1 LQRFYFEGFL
11 GLDIFTA
18 EGCNNL
24 NMEKLSSSLV
34 SWLTQCVHQAGAV
47 GAVFGMSG
55 GIDSAV
61 VSVLCKKA
69 FGDKA
74 LGLIMPC
81 YSDPSD
87 ELDARLVA
95 DKFDIRYQVIGLD
108 KVYDEL
114 IKIIEPTDN
123 IMAKANIKPR
133 LRMTILYYYAAINN
147 YLVVGSENKSE
158 LTVGYFTKY
167 GDGGADLW
175 PIANLV
181 KSQVRE
187 LALYLGIPR
196 KIIEKAPTA
205 GLWSGQTDEQEMGV
219 TYEEL
224 DKYIL
229 TGHLD
234 SREKEARIKVMH
246 KKSEHK
252 RRLPKIPDF

>member
-1 LQRFYFEGFL
+1 M
-11 GLDIFTA
+11 LDM
-18 EGCNNL
+18 ERLCN
-24 NMEKLSSSLV
+24 SLV
-34 SWLTQCVHQAGAV
+34 TWLVQRVQQAGAE

-81 YSDPSD
+81 YSDEND

-95 DKFDIRYQVIGLD
+95 DKFGIECRTVVLD
-108 KVYDEL
+108 NIYDEFM
-114 IKIIEPTDN
+114 KAVEPTDN

-133 LRMTILYYYAAINN
+133 LRMTTLYYYAAINN

-158 LTVGYFTKY
+158 LTVGYFTKH
-167 GDGGADLW
+167 GDSGADLL

-187 LALYLGIPR
+187 LAAYLGIPQ
-196 KIIEKAPTA
+196 KIIEKAPAA
-205 GLWSGQTDEQEMGV
+205 GLWSGQTDEQEMGL
-219 TYEEL
+219 TYQEL
-224 DKYIL
+224 DQYIL
-229 TGHLD
+229 TGRIN
-234 SREKEARIKVMH
+234 SPEKEAKIKAMH
-246 KKSEHK
+246 QKSEHK
-252 RRLPKIPDF
+252 RQMPQIPDF

>member
-1 LQRFYFEGFL
+1 VQ
-11 GLDIFTA
+11 
-18 EGCNNL
+18 
-24 NMEKLSSSLV
+24 
-34 SWLTQCVHQAGAV
+34 QAGAE

-81 YSDPSD
+81 YSDEND

-95 DKFDIRYQVIGLD
+95 DKFGIECRTVVLD
-108 KVYDEL
+108 NIYDEFM
-114 IKIIEPTDN
+114 KAVEPTDN

-133 LRMTILYYYAAINN
+133 LRMTTLYYYAAINN

-158 LTVGYFTKY
+158 LTVGYFTKH
-167 GDGGADLW
+167 GDSGADLL

-187 LALYLGIPR
+187 LAAYLGIPQ
-196 KIIEKAPTA
+196 KIIEKAPAA
-205 GLWSGQTDEQEMGV
+205 GLWSGQTDEQEMGL
-219 TYEEL
+219 TYQEL
-224 DKYIL
+224 DQYIL
-229 TGHLD
+229 TGRIN
-234 SREKEARIKVMH
+234 SPEKEAKIKAMH
-246 KKSEHK
+246 QKSEHK
-252 RRLPKIPDF
+252 RQMPQIPDF

>member
-1 LQRFYFEGFL
+1 M
-11 GLDIFTA
+11 LDM
-18 EGCNNL
+18 ERLCN
-24 NMEKLSSSLV
+24 SLV
-34 SWLTQCVHQAGAV
+34 TWLVQRVQQAVAE

-81 YSDPSD
+81 YSDEND

-95 DKFDIRYQVIGLD
+95 DKFGIECRTVVLD
-108 KVYDEL
+108 NIYDEFM
-114 IKIIEPTDN
+114 KAVEPTDN

-133 LRMTILYYYAAINN
+133 LRMTTLYYYAAINN

-158 LTVGYFTKY
+158 LTVGYFTKH
-167 GDGGADLW
+167 GDSGADLL

-187 LALYLGIPR
+187 LAAYLGIPQ
-196 KIIEKAPTA
+196 KIIEKAPAA
-205 GLWSGQTDEQEMGV
+205 GLWSGQTDEQEMGL
-219 TYEEL
+219 TYQEL
-224 DKYIL
+224 DQYIL
-229 TGHLD
+229 TGRIN
-234 SREKEARIKVMH
+234 SPEKEAKIKAMH
-246 KKSEHK
+246 QKSEHK
-252 RRLPKIPDF
+252 RQMPQIPDF

>member
-1 LQRFYFEGFL
+1 V
-11 GLDIFTA
+11 LDM
-18 EGCNNL
+18 ERLCN
-24 NMEKLSSSLV
+24 SLV
-34 SWLTQCVHQAGAV
+34 TWLVQRVQQAGAE

-81 YSDPSD
+81 YSDEND

-95 DKFDIRYQVIGLD
+95 DKFGIECRTVVLD
-108 KVYDEL
+108 NIYDEFM
-114 IKIIEPTDN
+114 KAVEPTDN

-133 LRMTILYYYAAINN
+133 LRMTTLYYYAAINN

-158 LTVGYFTKY
+158 LTVGYFTKH
-167 GDGGADLW
+167 GDSGADLL

-187 LALYLGIPR
+187 LAAYLGIPQ
-196 KIIEKAPTA
+196 KIIEKAPAA
-205 GLWSGQTDEQEMGV
+205 GLWSGQTDEQEMGL
-219 TYEEL
+219 TYQEL
-224 DKYIL
+224 DQYIL
-229 TGHLD
+229 TGRIN
-234 SREKEARIKVMH
+234 SPEKEAKIKAMH
-246 KKSEHK
+246 QKSEHK
-252 RRLPKIPDF
+252 RQMPQIPDF

>member
-1 LQRFYFEGFL
+1 VQR
-11 GLDIFTA
+11 
-18 EGCNNL
+18 
-24 NMEKLSSSLV
+24 V
-34 SWLTQCVHQAGAV
+34 QQAGAE

-81 YSDPSD
+81 YSDEND

-95 DKFDIRYQVIGLD
+95 DKFGIECRTVVLD
-108 KVYDEL
+108 NIYDEFM
-114 IKIIEPTDN
+114 KAVEPTDN

-133 LRMTILYYYAAINN
+133 LRMTTLYYYAAINN

-158 LTVGYFTKY
+158 LTVGYFTKH
-167 GDGGADLW
+167 GDSGADLL

-187 LALYLGIPR
+187 LAAYLGIPQ
-196 KIIEKAPTA
+196 KIIEKAPAA
-205 GLWSGQTDEQEMGV
+205 GLWSGQTDEQEMGL
-219 TYEEL
+219 TYQEL
-224 DKYIL
+224 DQYIL
-229 TGHLD
+229 TGRIN
-234 SREKEARIKVMH
+234 SPEKEAKIKAMH
-246 KKSEHK
+246 QKSEHK
-252 RRLPKIPDF
+252 RQMPQIPDF

>member
-1 LQRFYFEGFL
+1 
-11 GLDIFTA
+11 LDM
-18 EGCNNL
+18 ERLCN
-24 NMEKLSSSLV
+24 SLV
-34 SWLTQCVHQAGAV
+34 TWLVQRVQQAGAE

-81 YSDPSD
+81 YSDEND

-95 DKFDIRYQVIGLD
+95 DKFGIECRTVVLD
-108 KVYDEL
+108 NIYDEFM
-114 IKIIEPTDN
+114 KAVEPTDN

-133 LRMTILYYYAAINN
+133 LRMTTLYYYAAINN

-158 LTVGYFTKY
+158 LTVGYFTKH
-167 GDGGADLW
+167 GDSGADLL

-187 LALYLGIPR
+187 LAAYLGIPQ
-196 KIIEKAPTA
+196 KIIEKAPAA
-205 GLWSGQTDEQEMGV
+205 GLWSGQTDEQEMGL
-219 TYEEL
+219 TYQEL
-224 DKYIL
+224 DQYIL
-229 TGHLD
+229 TGRIN
-234 SREKEARIKVMH
+234 SPEKEAKIKAMH
-246 KKSEHK
+246 QKSEHK
-252 RRLPKIPDF
+252 RQMPQIPDF